1 MIVMTV
7 FPFCRTIQ
15 GHLYIFYVEKHIALM
30 VGVLLGKLFRIRIK
44 RRKKKLYWVG
54 RLCLKNIPKRR
65 HVECR
70 WRDDNFP
77 IFYIKAD

>member
-44 RRKKKLYWVG
+44 GEKKK
-54 RLCLKNIPKRR
+54 KS
-65 HVECR
+65 
-70 WRDDNFP
+70 
-77 IFYIKAD
+77 YIG